1 MLPHLREAAN
11 DFIAFKKEQG
21 TGRRRLNADEDFSDI
36 SPENNDPENADEEI
50 IIDPTEMPDT
60 WGDEGDAFLDPIND
74 GSSDCVGVL
83 VDITNNFMSYNDT
96 VMHIFRNSGKDYND
110 FGRYE
115 DCQQMHHFNYFMI
128 TVLKKFPIPFTMGLC
143 LPQECQLADL
153 QEFKPFMTKA
163 INAALPNMFEDV
175 KGFAAVPIVEESDV
189 DFVDPKVENEKI
201 AKFDVVSIVICTIIV
216 FFALMTIISTFLMWT

>member
-1 MLPHLREAAN
+1 MTALRDGEYKAPFSVLDMLPHLREAAN

-83 VDITNNFMSYNDT
+83 VDITNN
-96 VMHIFRNSGKDYND
+96 
-110 FGRYE
+110 
-115 DCQQMHHFNYFMI
+115 
-128 TVLKKFPIPFTMGLC
+128 
-143 LPQECQLADL
+143 
-153 QEFKPFMTKA
+153 
-163 INAALPNMFEDV
+163 
-175 KGFAAVPIVEESDV
+175 
-189 DFVDPKVENEKI
+189 VENFI
-201 AKFDVVSIVICTIIV
+201 PTLRITGG
-216 FFALMTIISTFLMWT
+216 